1 MHALFFTTCLCA
13 CMHALFFS
21 RAHTHIYIYMSLRA
35 CMLFFIHTHILTHTD
50 GGGTKSAVM
59 VVVVVCAAGK
69 GLSKWYLRQKMG
81 LVRH

>member
-1 MHALFFTTCLCA
+1 
-13 CMHALFFS
+13 
-21 RAHTHIYIYMSLRA
+21 
-35 CMLFFIHTHILTHTD
+35 MLFFIHTHILTHTD